1 MGNQVGVLETLTVS
15 SDARGARVGQALLDA
30 ARKHL
35 ATWGIQVMTISVV
48 AGNEGALRFYHR
60 EGASNYLHTLIMP
73 VTGNRP
79 S

>member
-1 MGNQVGVLETLTVS
+1 V
-15 SDARGARVGQALLDA
+15 DRALLDA
-30 ARKHL
+30 ARTQL

-73 VTGNRP
+73 VTGKP
-79 S
+79 PG